1 MRVRGILVA
10 FALAVGSAPA
20 DASSWRSRFLDEALA
35 PRPTQWTADFHAYFR
50 DSYTVDKLELARL
63 LPGRAAQRGKRLRA
77 LLILGPAG
85 FLWTYWVW
93 TFVDEGDAV
102 RVTIITMPH
111 GRITGKATAL
121 ISRSAVDRLAE
132 RLASAGVEQARSLE
146 TIERAAARHS
156 HDGSAEWGFQ
166 LLFVQWM
173 ETRRLLHARIDPGGD
188 DEAIDVASEAFDS
201 FDLQR
206 TYVHGDRDLSP
217 PEKPRHSGE
226 LRLALALAHA
236 GRSELDTALARR
248 GYSSATT
255 IELGL
260 ALGMD
265 VVLDRWRFGYD
276 VGFSLPR
283 DAYGRSDQSAVTLRR
298 HGITAHAGY
307 DVVETQNLSVFPFVG
322 LGWNG
327 FELEVDAA
335 TSPIGLRGPVALFAL
350 GIGNAPF

>member
-1 MRVRGILVA
+1 
-10 FALAVGSAPA
+10 
-20 DASSWRSRFLDEALA
+20 
-35 PRPTQWTADFHAYFR
+35 
-50 DSYTVDKLELARL
+50 
-63 LPGRAAQRGKRLRA
+63 LRA

-102 RVTIITMPH
+102 RVTIITLPH

-226 LRLALALAHA
+226 LRLALALARA

-248 GYSSATT
+248 GYSSAPT

-283 DAYGRSDQSAVTLRR
+283 DAYRRSDQSAVTVRR

-335 TSPIGLRGPVALFAL
+335 TSPIPVTTTDERVVLERDAFTLEGGFGFTYVMSFAPRRARSMGLLVGTRLGYLQTFAETSWTTDSDDSVGAAGPEIGLRGPVALFAL